1 MNTAE
6 IIDAIKNCRVLYV
19 EDDAFQ
25 MQQTLSVLSMFFNE
39 IMTSCDADEALEKF
53 QKNSFDLLLCDIAL
67 PKMSGVE
74 LAKKI
79 RATDNEVDFIF
90 ISASK
95 EIMDFKN
102 AIEIQALD
110 FLMKPYSFEDFK
122 NALIKFAKKRAME
135 SSNII
140 DINDTIKYDKLK
152 RCIITKN
159 GEIELTLKEQKLIR
173 LAAQF
178 RCKIITYDQ
187 IALALDHEE
196 VNLTSIKNI
205 ILRLRKKLPTDIFS
219 NMMGVGYRVVC

>member
-25 MQQTLSVLSMFFNE
+25 MQQTLLVLSMFFNE
-39 IMTSCDADEALEKF
+39 VITSYDADEALEKF

-79 RATDNEVDFIF
+79 RASDEKIDFIF

-122 NALIKFAKKRAME
+122 SALIKFAKKRAIE

-140 DINDTIKYDKLK
+140 EINDTISYDKQK
-152 RCIITKN
+152 RCIITKD
-159 GEIELTLKEQKLIR
+159 GEIELTLKEQKLIE
-173 LAAQF
+173 LASQY
-178 RCKIITYDQ
+178 RGKIITYDQ
-187 IALALDHEE
+187 IASALDHEE

-205 ILRLRKKLPTDIFS
+205 ILRLRKKLPTEIFS

>member
-25 MQQTLSVLSMFFNE
+25 MQQTLLVLSMFFNE
-39 IMTSCDADEALEKF
+39 VITSYDADEALEKF
-53 QKNSFDLLLCDIAL
+53 KKNSFDLLLCDIAL

-79 RATDNEVDFIF
+79 RASDEKIDFIF

-122 NALIKFAKKRAME
+122 NALIKFAKKRAIE

-140 DINDTIKYDKLK
+140 EINDTISYDKQK
-152 RCIITKN
+152 RCVITKD
-159 GEIELTLKEQKLIR
+159 GEIELTLKEQKLIE
-173 LAAQF
+173 LASQY
-178 RCKIITYDQ
+178 RGKIITYDQ
-187 IALALDHEE
+187 IASALDHEE

-205 ILRLRKKLPTDIFS
+205 ILRLRKKLPTEIFS

>member
-1 MNTAE
+1 M
-6 IIDAIKNCRVLYV
+6 
-19 EDDAFQ
+19 
-25 MQQTLSVLSMFFNE
+25 
-39 IMTSCDADEALEKF
+39 
-53 QKNSFDLLLCDIAL
+53 
-67 PKMSGVE
+67 
-74 LAKKI
+74 I

-122 NALIKFAKKRAME
+122 NALTKFAKKRAME

-152 RCIITKN
+152 RCIVTKD